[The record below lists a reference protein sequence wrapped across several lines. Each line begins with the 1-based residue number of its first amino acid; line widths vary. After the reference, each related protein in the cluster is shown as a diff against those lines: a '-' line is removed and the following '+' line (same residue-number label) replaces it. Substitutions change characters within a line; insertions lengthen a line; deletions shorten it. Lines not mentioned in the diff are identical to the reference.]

1 MMTIDFT
8 IPELEIIET
17 ALYDQRSKLINEKL
31 HMTIEQF
38 AYSVAQDFSEYT
50 KEENLKRRKL
60 DELIARYDKIITKI
74 RNEVE

>member
-1 MMTIDFT
+1 MTTIDFT

-31 HMTIEQF
+31 HMTIERF
-38 AYSVAQDFSEYT
+38 AHSVAQNFSEYT

-60 DELIARYDKIITKI
+60 DELITRYDKIITKI
-74 RNEVE
+74 RNEVG

>member
-31 HMTIEQF
+31 HMTIERF
-38 AYSVAQDFSEYT
+38 AYNVAQNFSEYA
-50 KEENLKRRKL
+50 KEESLKRRKL
-60 DELIARYDKIITKI
+60 DELIARHDKIITKI